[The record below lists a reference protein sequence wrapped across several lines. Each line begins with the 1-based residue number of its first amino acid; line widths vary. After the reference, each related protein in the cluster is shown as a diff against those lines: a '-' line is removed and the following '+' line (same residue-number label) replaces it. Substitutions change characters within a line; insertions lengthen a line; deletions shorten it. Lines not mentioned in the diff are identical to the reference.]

1 MASGVIWLSWTY
13 VVTPAARRAAAN
25 SGPIPSRIVTGGQS
39 GAAAAHLPLAMPQT
53 IRILMCSQSAED
65 EGYDADVPNKTIY
78 VSEGDLKLYQ
88 RAQELAGGNLSAAIS
103 GALKRY
109 VDVEEGRLEGFDE
122 IIVRVGVGKKRRKVR
137 FSGVLLGTWAT
148 SSSSHPDIYRVYR
161 TRSGKFAV
169 HVDRQEGWDSR
180 TPDGKPAGW
189 RAQLGLQ
196 PATWGS
202 RTGSSSIDVYET
214 LDAVREHIPA
224 ELYELVADAAQDVV
238 VEDLDI

>member
-1 MASGVIWLSWTY
+1 MHGAT
-13 VVTPAARRAAAN
+13 AR
-25 SGPIPSRIVTGGQS
+25 S
-39 GAAAAHLPLAMPQT
+39 
-53 IRILMCSQSAED
+53 
-65 EGYDADVPNKTIY
+65 YDADVPNKTIY

-137 FSGVLLGTWAT
+137 FSGVLLGTWGS
-148 SSSSHPDIYRVYR
+148 SSSSHPDVYRVYR

-169 HVDRQEGWDSR
+169 HVDRHEGWDSR

-196 PATWGS
+196 PASWGS
-202 RTGSSSIDVYET
+202 RTGSSSIDVYES
-214 LDAVREHIPA
+214 LDALREHIPA